1 MSGQLVALG
10 IDEVGSIDEAVRR
23 LASALHDRGE
33 GANEVAVHA
42 AVQEVERRTEELA
55 PLLGHLS
62 DVVNSVLR
70 TALGLRNAELSYFMA
85 LVAVPCREH
94 AVLGKPAREGG
105 YSLYTLGVGREQG

>member
-1 MSGQLVALG
+1 MALG
-10 IDEVGSIDEAVRR
+10 AGEVGSVDEAVRR

-33 GANEVAVHA
+33 GANEVAVRA
-42 AVQEVERRTEELA
+42 VVQEVERRTEELA
-55 PLLGHLS
+55 PRLDRLS
-62 DVVNSVLR
+62 DAVGGVFRS
-70 TALGLRNAELSYFMA
+70 ALGLRNAELSYFMA